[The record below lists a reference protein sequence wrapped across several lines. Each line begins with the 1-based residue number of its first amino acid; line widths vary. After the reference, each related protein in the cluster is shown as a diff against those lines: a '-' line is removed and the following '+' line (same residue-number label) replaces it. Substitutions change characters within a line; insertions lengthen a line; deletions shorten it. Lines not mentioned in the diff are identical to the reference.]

1 MHVLLGLL
9 GSLITILY
17 LLDRLGIDLGGMNP
31 FYWRRRRAWA
41 KRYEGDPIYSV
52 EDPIEVAAILI
63 VGVARLDGDMSAEQ
77 KRVAQGQFESV
88 FSMDDSA
95 AAQLLGSASHLLG
108 APQIIDTQ
116 LDGVIEKNKDLLS
129 ADQSQSMIEMMLAV
143 TAACGDPTARQSEY
157 IEKVKSQFA
166 VQQKGEGPW
175 A

>member
-41 KRYEGDPIYSV
+41 KKYEGDPIYSV

-63 VGVARLDGDMSAEQ
+63 VGVARLDGGMSAEQ

-88 FSMDDSA
+88 FSMDDRA

>member
-17 LLDRLGIDLGGMNP
+17 ILDRLGFDLAGMNP

-41 KRYEGDPIYSV
+41 KKYEGDPIYSV

-63 VGVARLDGDMSAEQ
+63 IGVARLEGDLSAEQ
-77 KRVAQGQFESV
+77 KRVAQEQFASA
-88 FSMDDSA
+88 FSMDARA

-108 APQIIDTQ
+108 APQVIDAQ
-116 LDGVIEKNKDLLS
+116 LDGLIEKNKDLLS
-129 ADQSQSMIEMMLAV
+129 TEQSQSMIEMMLAV
-143 TAACGDPTARQSEY
+143 AAACDTQTARQREY
-157 IEKVKSQFA
+157 LDKVTSQFA
-166 VQQKGEGPW
+166 VRQKGEGPW